1 LPFARWRFQ
10 QPGCLSQWARLVI
23 AKASLRVLGQSL
35 VREFHPKEFTLSV

>member
-1 LPFARWRFQ
+1 MLVSVGA
-10 QPGCLSQWARLVI
+10 PGLRLVI